1 MYKSFVYVIHTNS
14 VKLAVYFS
22 ADHGRLIVDTL
33 HCDFIH
39 TRFCCFCLACKF
51 TIRLCKFTLYEIIVE
66 ESGMSMNKMATQCPQ
81 SVQKYRASSMV
92 FTKY

>member
-39 TRFCCFCLACKF
+39 THFCLACKF
-51 TIRLCKFTLYEIIVE
+51 TIRLSKFTLYEIIVE
-66 ESGMSMNKMATQCPQ
+66 ESGTSMTKMATQCD
-81 SVQKYRASSMV
+81 YYLSSISTEV
-92 FTKY
+92 